1 MNEISPSPFSEKKE
15 VDISD
20 DLQELESSLQKKK
33 IPFEFLKKFLDIKK
47 INEDFIDTL
56 INKETLR
63 KFPKENY
70 YKRHERNNLIYESNK
85 NEFNNPSLQFQ
96 KYRNQLLRKGF
107 GEYELYAKHMN
118 SKLKEMLKV
127 LGFNIREE

>member
-20 DLQELESSLQKKK
+20 DLQELESSLKKKK

-56 INKETLR
+56 INKELLR

-70 YKRHERNNLIYESNK
+70 YKKNKRNNLIYESNK

-96 KYRNQLLRKGF
+96 EYRNQLLRKGF
-107 GEYELYAKHMN
+107 GEYELYAEDMN